1 MTTPATTPTS
11 NAPSERSG
19 GPGGAGSDIDHLQV
33 ADGSFEAARV
43 NVDEEEAS
51 VRVAVAKRERL
62 LEGEMRVGMAGLGSR
77 DARELGTLHQPSER
91 RRGLAV
97 S

>member
-19 GPGGAGSDIDHLQV
+19 GPDGAGSDMYHLQV
-33 ADGSFEAARV
+33 ADSSFEAARV
-43 NVDEEEAS
+43 NVDEEEGS

-62 LEGEMRVGMAGLGSR
+62 LEAQMRVGMAGLGR
-77 DARELGTLHQPSER
+77 LDDGELGTLHLPIEG

-97 S
+97 A